1 MLQGLLLSGFVM
13 ACELFAAKNRTFA
26 GIMIENF
33 WSIAT
38 CLMALLAFFIR
49 NWVYLQLV
57 ISLFGLFTIPLFWYV
72 LCSLLYFLCTSL
84 TIWSK

>member
-1 MLQGLLLSGFVM
+1 M

-38 CLMALLAFFIR
+38 CLFALLAYLIR
-49 NWVYLQLV
+49 NWVYLQLF
-57 ISLFGLFTIPLFWYV
+57 ISLFGLLTIPLFWYAI
-72 LCSLLYFLCTSL
+72 SYSMQFITYSL
-84 TIWSK
+84 TISSAVL